1 MRLSSL
7 EENPLVSILISSYN
21 YGRYLE
27 TALESLRSQTYGFFE
42 VIVCDDGSDDD
53 SVPCVERYSRLDD
66 RFRLL
71 TQANSGQAVALNA
84 AFAASTGSLVSLLDA
99 DDFFEPTK
107 LERVVSLIRI
117 EEAGCILHPLNIVDR
132 DGKVTGRIP
141 VMGRV
146 EQGWFAERAIRR
158 GGRWRFLPT
167 TALTFRRE
175 IGEVI
180 FPIPPQLRAYADAF
194 VFTLLPLLTTVDYVD
209 VPLAAYRLHGQNV
222 TSRRDNMLD
231 GVRRNAGTWVQIIDM
246 VNERLRTMEW
256 GDQEV
261 QLDVNRNLE
270 YRHRLFVVDLL
281 GGQRSRL
288 DLTSR
293 LIALA
298 GLVARDDIYSVAQRV
313 ALILLSG
320 MAIILPRQLRAAW
333 LEWGWS
339 VAPAVKRFL
348 SRIHNLRP

>member
-1 MRLSSL
+1 MRGSSLRRISEKLKSAQVGPHRGVRPMRLSSL

-117 EEAGCILHPLNIVDR
+117 EEAGCILHP
-132 DGKVTGRIP
+132 
-141 VMGRV
+141 
-146 EQGWFAERAIRR
+146 
-158 GGRWRFLPT
+158 GRWRFLPT